1 MEFFSITLQ
10 LKKLLRYRSL
20 IPFFIITCFHNPN
33 NHTPDTHTKHTI
45 SHHPTSPESQTG
57 NKYAQ
62 WKFRLTILRAK
73 DPTLLHDQA
82 IIVLLTRFNSHFLKR
97 LGPRPKYIS
106 MLWSPPRPRVG
117 LLRRRLKRGR
127 RWTETASLGDGAGA
141 RVGTHGRGISVAQL

>member
-1 MEFFSITLQ
+1 VEFFSITLR
-10 LKKLLRYRSL
+10 LKKLSHYRSL
-20 IPFFIITCFHNPN
+20 ILFFIITCFHNPN

-73 DPTLLHDQA
+73 DPTLLHNQA
-82 IIVLLTRFNSHFLKR
+82 IIVLLARLNPHFLKR

-106 MLWSPPRPRVG
+106 MLWSPPRVG
-117 LLRRRLKRGR
+117 LLRWRLRRGR
-127 RWTETASLGDGAGA
+127 RWTKTASLRDGAGA